1 MFCFQTFQKKKKSKS
16 FKFEKM
22 DEEIEGS
29 VPVGKGKAPK
39 LPKMAKVKNKAPAD
53 LQLTAEQLLR
63 EAKERQL
70 EIVPAPPKQKIQDTE
85 ELKDYQMRKRKEF
98 EDNIRKNRTVMTNWF
113 KYAKW
118 EEVQNEIDRSRS
130 VYERALDTDHRNITL
145 WLKYAEMEMKN
156 KQVNH
161 ARNLWDRAVTIQPR
175 ANQLW
180 LKYTYMEEMLENIPA
195 CRAIYERWMEWQ
207 PEDQYWLTYINFEM
221 RYKEIDRA
229 REIFERFVYVH
240 PEVKNWIKFAK
251 FEQRHGFIN
260 SSRKIY
266 ERAIEFFGE
275 EYMDETLFIGFA
287 QFEESQKEH
296 ERARVIY
303 KYALDKMPKDKCAD
317 LYKAYTIHE
326 KKFGEKVGIEN
337 VIMKKRRLQYEEEI
351 TEDPMNYDAWFD
363 LIRLVENEGEVDTIR
378 ETYERAIANI
388 PPSKEKRFWRRYIY
402 LWINY
407 AVYEELEANDVER
420 ARQVYRTCLD
430 IIPHKRF
437 TFAKIWLLYA
447 QFEIRQKDV
456 QAARRAL
463 GTGLGKCPKG
473 KLFRG
478 YIDLEIQLREFQR
491 CRTLYEKFLLFDP
504 ENCSAWMKFA
514 ELEGLLGDAERAR
527 GIFELAV
534 NQPRLDMPELL
545 WKQYIDFEIEQEE
558 TDYARQLYKRLLN
571 KTSHVKVWLSLAQFE
586 LQTTEASEAEEAN
599 IMRARKVYEEAN
611 QRLREAANM
620 AGPDEPQGKEFRLM
634 LLESWRDFERE
645 QSDDEALKKVNDLMP
660 KRVKKRRKIEQDSDA
675 PGVSGDSGGWEEY
688 FDYIFPED
696 EGAKPGLKLL
706 EKAKEW
712 KRKMKEIEAQKALE
726 EEQQRI
732 PITDDKPVNEENPDA
747 DDEDIRNESSSEDED
762 EEDTDEPNAKR
773 VKKESAE
780 ENSS

>member
-1 MFCFQTFQKKKKSKS
+1 
-16 FKFEKM
+16 M

-240 PEVKNWIKFAK
+240 PEVRNWIKFAK

-558 TDYARQLYKRLLN
+558 TDNARQLYKRLLN

-599 IMRARKVYEEAN
+599 IVRARKVYEEAN

-773 VKKESAE
+773 VKKERSAD